1 MKTVIAI
8 DPGVNTGIVVA
19 RVEEEVE
26 ILHFDQFICTTHVE
40 TAHRIKQVLDAY
52 PDTMI
57 VAEQFDLRPGN
68 KFTADLT
75 PVKVNAVLDW
85 LVDDIHYQTPAQA
98 KGLVKD
104 ATLKNLGWWLT
115 GRDVGYKDANDV
127 RDAFRH
133 LVYYL
138 VHEMHH
144 KWTLDTGWPR

>member
-19 RVEEEVE
+19 HVEEEVE
-26 ILHFDQFICTTHVE
+26 ILYFEQFICATHVE
-40 TAHRIKQVLDAY
+40 TAQHIKQVLDAY
-52 PDTMI
+52 PDAVI

-68 KFTADLT
+68 KFSADLT
-75 PVKVNAVLDW
+75 PVKVNAILDY

-115 GRDVGYKDANDV
+115 GKDVGYKDANDV

-144 KWTLDTGWPR
+144 KWTLDNGWPR